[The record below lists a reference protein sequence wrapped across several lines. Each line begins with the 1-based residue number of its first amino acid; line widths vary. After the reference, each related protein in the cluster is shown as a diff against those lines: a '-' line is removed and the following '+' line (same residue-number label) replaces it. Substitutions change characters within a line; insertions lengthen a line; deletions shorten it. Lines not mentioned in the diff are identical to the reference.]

1 VVVSA
6 GSPGSTAIL
15 LRSREQGLSVADS
28 LGSRFSGNGD
38 FFGVCYNGDERTD
51 ALGWGAY
58 PASRRARRIQ
68 PEPGPTVHPGPT
80 IVGRIKYNTS
90 QPLEQRITVE
100 DVSFPL
106 TYVDA
111 ARSTFAIL
119 IGRDTDPHDFFDNLQ
134 EADRRRRDL
143 FALDPQ
149 LEKGALNHT
158 LMYLVVGHDDANGR
172 IELDPLTK
180 QSRIRWAGVGNQ
192 ETFRV
197 ADRLMLQHTTALGGS
212 YIQNPSWA
220 FTPMRTLVT
229 VHPLGGCPMG
239 ESHTQGVVNDLG
251 QVYDEN
257 GKLHDGL
264 YVADAS
270 IVPTSIGVNPFLT
283 ISALTERIAERLIR
297 SLGGTP
303 TP

>member
-1 VVVSA
+1 
-6 GSPGSTAIL
+6 
-15 LRSREQGLSVADS
+15 
-28 LGSRFSGNGD
+28 
-38 FFGVCYNGDERTD
+38 
-51 ALGWGAY
+51 
-58 PASRRARRIQ
+58 
-68 PEPGPTVHPGPT
+68 
-80 IVGRIKYNTS
+80 VGRIKYNTS

-229 VHPLGGCPMG
+229 VHPLVSSKGH
-239 ESHTQGVVNDLG
+239 S
-251 QVYDEN
+251 EN
-257 GKLHDGL
+257 SSLRFFRPRADRARVEWRDRPYGK
-264 YVADAS
+264 
-270 IVPTSIGVNPFLT
+270 
-283 ISALTERIAERLIR
+283 RLR
-297 SLGGTP
+297 FCYRA
-303 TP
+303 